1 MRARDGKLTLE
12 DLAAPLKWMLN
23 LESLRLGWV
32 DGACPAG
39 ESGLHEADGGSPSP
53 LGCCYTLR
61 WPPTPF
67 MATRPGPW
75 CWWLYLWVSLQGRLG
90 QLGGGEQLPT
100 VMAIPGALLSA
111 LLRERK
117 ALGKVG
123 AGDFS
128 PAVPQLP
135 PFPIGYFLADGVDM
149 LLNQTLGQAWD
160 LLCHHLAVR
169 FRERRGRTG
178 GVPTA
183 HPDLSSALCPMTSQ
197 RASDTSFSPGL
208 DPPNLGLN

>member
-12 DLAAPLKWMLN
+12 DLAAPLEGMLN
-23 LESLRLGWV
+23 LESLRLGCV
-32 DGACPAG
+32 DGRALQGNPVCTKLTVAP
-39 ESGLHEADGGSPSP
+39 PSP
-53 LGCCYTLR
+53 LGCGYTLR

-100 VMAIPGALLSA
+100 GIPGALLSA
-111 LLRERK
+111 LLRERR

-128 PAVPQLP
+128 RAVPQLP
-135 PFPIGYFLADGVDM
+135 PIPIGYFLADGADM
-149 LLNQTLGQAWD
+149 LQNQTLGQAWD

-169 FRERRGRTG
+169 FRERRGRMG